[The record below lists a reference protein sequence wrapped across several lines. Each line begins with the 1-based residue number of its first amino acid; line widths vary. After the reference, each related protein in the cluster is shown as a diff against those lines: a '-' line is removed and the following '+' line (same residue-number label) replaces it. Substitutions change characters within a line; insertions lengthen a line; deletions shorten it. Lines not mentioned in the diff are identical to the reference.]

1 MATPTNPY
9 LNNHFRIE
17 IDGIALTGFTEVVLP
32 ETRADVVAYRDGND
46 TGTRKLA
53 GAVHVGNLVLRR
65 GVTKSRELFDWW
77 KETADGTAHRRNIV
91 VILQDAAAQ
100 DVKRWAILRAW
111 PMRYTVGPLVG
122 LDDDVTLIE
131 TLECATEGFEVVA

>member
-1 MATPTNPY
+1 MATRTDPF
-9 LNNHFRIE
+9 LNNNFRVE
-17 IDGIALTGFTEVVLP
+17 IDGIALSGFAEVVLP
-32 ETRADVVAYRDGND
+32 EVHADVVEYRDGND
-46 TGTRKLA
+46 VETRKLP

-77 KETADGTAHRRNIV
+77 KDTADGTARRRNIV
-91 VILQDAAAQ
+91 VILQDEAAQ
-100 DVKRWAILRAW
+100 DIKRWAIVRAW

-131 TLECATEGFEVVA
+131 TLECATEGFEVLA